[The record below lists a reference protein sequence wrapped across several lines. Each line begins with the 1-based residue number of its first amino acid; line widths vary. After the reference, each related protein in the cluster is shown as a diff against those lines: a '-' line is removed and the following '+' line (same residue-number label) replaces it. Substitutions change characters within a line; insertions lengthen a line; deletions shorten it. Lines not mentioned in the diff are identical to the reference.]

1 LNRVA
6 PAARAPSV
14 SHRLLKRKENSS
26 QNGRWRLEQAFR
38 YRPNYLAIPGSRAGI
53 LTCFPFA
60 PSCHCGL
67 TETSC
72 PAPTN
77 LTDNHVE
84 TTFAATLRNDSP
96 IANCSS
102 NGTIIH
108 FSLKG
113 SHLNICYYN
122 QDPHQRYFHAG
133 SRPDASKNYHTF
145 QQPKQERHG
154 TTHTPHIPVCIHSV
168 FTSAPSYSSKL

>member
-1 LNRVA
+1 MASRTSLPL
-6 PAARAPSV
+6 PAQLPCYPWLSCRNFNLLPFRAILPLRT
-14 SHRLLKRKENSS
+14 HR
-26 QNGRWRLEQAFR
+26 NGFD
-38 YRPNYLAIPGSRAGI
+38 
-53 LTCFPFA
+53 T
-60 PSCHCGL
+60 
-67 TETSC
+67 
-72 PAPTN
+72 APTN

-108 FSLKG
+108 LSLQG

-145 QQPKQERHG
+145 QQPQQRRNG
-154 TTHTPHIPVCIHSV
+154 ITHTPHIHVCIHSV